1 MSVKIYGYK
10 NFNKANFGTKTIRL
24 HISHFWV
31 GLMERM
37 ERSLKGT
44 SYTMC
49 MRVCMCCGAR
59 LFVMTVTTKTDLL
72 STVPTRRRWL
82 SSRRL
87 GEVRAGTAPMY
98 TTYTWLRLPPAVAPP
113 NEIEATIKHSSNQM
127 AAILAELAS
136 QLPHYRLTLAVV

>member
-1 MSVKIYGYK
+1 MCYGELD
-10 NFNKANFGTKTIRL
+10 FCDDRDR
-24 HISHFWV
+24 
-31 GLMERM
+31 E
-37 ERSLKGT
+37 
-44 SYTMC
+44 
-49 MRVCMCCGAR
+49 
-59 LFVMTVTTKTDLL
+59 TDLL

-98 TTYTWLRLPPAVAPP
+98 TTYTWLRLPPALAPP
-113 NEIEATIKHSSNQM
+113 NEIEATIKHSRNQM